1 MWPKTASLLP
11 SSRPCPRCGGTMY
24 YKANWL
30 TFLTQLRRRVC
41 LEPTCGFSDA
51 QLVKVV
57 PEDS

>member
-1 MWPKTASLLP
+1 
-11 SSRPCPRCGGTMY
+11 MY

-41 LEPTCGFSDA
+41 VEPTCGFSDA